1 MAPTTVKIIENVIIL
16 KVKNLLQG
24 WPAYVINFTPEN
36 PGPHK
41 LILHLKNP
49 KKYVKVDSDNEDEA
63 MIVEYCT
70 LTSNSDVKIM
80 VTAIQLEE
88 ALWSGSPEDTSD

>member
-1 MAPTTVKIIENVIIL
+1 MAPTTVKIIKNIIIL
-16 KVKNLLQG
+16 EVENLLQG

-49 KKYVKVDSDNEDEA
+49 KKYVKIDSDDEDEA
-63 MIVEYCT
+63 MIVEYHRYHDAY
-70 LTSNSDVKIM
+70 S
-80 VTAIQLEE
+80 QHF
-88 ALWSGSPEDTSD
+88 